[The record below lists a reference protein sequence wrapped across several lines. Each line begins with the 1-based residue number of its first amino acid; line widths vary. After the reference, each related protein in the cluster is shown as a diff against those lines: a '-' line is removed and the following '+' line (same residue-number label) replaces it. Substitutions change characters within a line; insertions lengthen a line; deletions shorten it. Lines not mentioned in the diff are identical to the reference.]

1 MTDYLVPVDFEA
13 KDIVSVMEGTTV
25 RDKIARL
32 EAALNACPS
41 ETIRQIDPVHHF
53 SPGVYMR
60 EVLLPQ
66 GTLAVGRIHRHDCL
80 AIVVG
85 DVSIMSE
92 QGATRVTG
100 MRVFH
105 SFPGAKR
112 VAYAHSSTRWITVH
126 HTNERDID
134 RLEAALFAP
143 SFEDL
148 GVIEVDGIEILS
160 GGF

>member
-1 MTDYLVPVDFEA
+1 MSDYLVPVDFEA
-13 KDIVSVMEGTTV
+13 RDIVNVMEGATV

-32 EAALNACPS
+32 EAALNACPQ

-66 GTLAVGRIHRHDCL
+66 GTLAVGRIHRNDCL

-92 QGATRVTG
+92 QGPMRVTG

-126 HTNERDID
+126 HTNERDIEK
-134 RLEAALFAP
+134 LELELFSP
-143 SFEDL
+143 TFEDL
-148 GVIEVDGIEILS
+148 GIVELDGVEVLS